1 MREASHNVA
10 LRVEQM
16 DDPEKFRVSGRGELH
31 LSILI
36 ETMRREGYELAI
48 SRPEVI
54 VIEKDGERCEPFE
67 QLVVDLEDE
76 YQGAVMERLGE
87 RRGEI
92 QNMVHDG
99 KGRVRLDYMIPA
111 RGLIGFQS
119 EFRTV
124 TAGTGLMFHVF
135 DHYGPCREGVISPRR
150 NGVLISNGTGK
161 ALAYALFNLQ
171 DRGRM
176 IIEPG
181 AEVYVGQVVG
191 VHNRPNDLTVNP
203 MKAKQL
209 SNIRTV
215 LKDENMQLDGSW
227 KMTLEEAL
235 EFIEDDE
242 LVEVTPDNIRIRKLH
257 LLEHERK
264 RKRRSNPY

>member
-1 MREASHNVA
+1 M
-10 LRVEQM
+10 
-16 DDPEKFRVSGRGELH
+16 
-31 LSILI
+31 
-36 ETMRREGYELAI
+36 
-48 SRPEVI
+48 
-54 VIEKDGERCEPFE
+54 
-67 QLVVDLEDE
+67 QL
-76 YQGAVMERLGE
+76 
-87 RRGEI
+87 
-92 QNMVHDG
+92 DG
-99 KGRVRLDYMIPA
+99 KGRVRLDYLIPA

-135 DHYGPCREGVISPRR
+135 DHYGPWHAGDISKRN

-181 AEVYVGQVVG
+181 VDVYEGQVIG
-191 VHNRPNDLTVNP
+191 MHSRSNDLTVNP
-203 MKAKQL
+203 LKGKQL
-209 SNIRTV
+209 SNVRTV
-215 LKDENMQLDGSW
+215 LKDEALQLAAPLKLS
-227 KMTLEEAL
+227 LEQAL

-242 LVEVTPDNIRIRKLH
+242 LVEVTPSAIRIRKIH

-264 RKRRSNPY
+264 RAGRLRADEK